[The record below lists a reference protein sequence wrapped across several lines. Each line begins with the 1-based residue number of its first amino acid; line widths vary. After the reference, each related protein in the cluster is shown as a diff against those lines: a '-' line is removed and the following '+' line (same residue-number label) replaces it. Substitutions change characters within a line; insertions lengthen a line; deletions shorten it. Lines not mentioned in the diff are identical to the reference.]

1 MLNRAGSIFVLGML
15 AFSPWL
21 LAQSDLGAID
31 GVVSDPDRGI
41 VSGAPIQV
49 KNVQTGAVYKA
60 TSSSTGNYTLAQL
73 PAGTYD
79 LFVVMPSFATYRKP
93 GVVIQAGQKLRLD
106 IQLEDTG
113 ALNTLGDGR
122 AFFNDIRGVHEVP
135 SGPAPRTP
143 DGRPDFSAVW
153 HAMRDADPDAEIAA
167 EKPPAMPWAAAL
179 AKKRTEGNGK
189 DSPGVRCLPTSV
201 QLMSLFWLNKVVQT
215 PALLLIISEGVVPA
229 VRQIFLDERGH
240 PPDLDPTWLG
250 HSTGKWEGDTLVVD
264 TIGFNDKAW
273 IAPGNFPHT
282 EKLRMITRIRRPD
295 LGHLEFETTYDDPET
310 FTKPWTVRQVADLA
324 PGEEIW
330 EYICNENNQDA
341 EHMIGK

>member
-1 MLNRAGSIFVLGML
+1 VGML
-15 AFSPWL
+15 SLSPWL
-21 LAQSDLGAID
+21 LAQGDLGSID
-31 GVVSDPDRGI
+31 GVVSDPDRAI

-49 KNVQTGAVYKA
+49 KNVQTGAIYKA
-60 TSSSTGNYTLAQL
+60 ASSSTGNYTLGQL
-73 PAGTYD
+73 PPGTYD

-167 EKPPAMPWAAAL
+167 EKPPAMPW
-179 AKKRTEGNGK
+179 TESNGK

-215 PALLLIISEGVVPA
+215 PTLLLIISEGAVPA
-229 VRQIFLDERGH
+229 VRQIFLDGRGH

-250 HSTGKWEGDTLVVD
+250 YSTGKWEGDTLVVD

-295 LGHLEFETTYDDPET
+295 LGHLEFETTYEDPET
-310 FTKPWTVRQVADLA
+310 FTKPWAVRQVADLA

-341 EHMIGK
+341 EHMVGK

>member
-1 MLNRAGSIFVLGML
+1 MPNPAGIFVVGML

-21 LAQSDLGAID
+21 LAQSDPGSID
-31 GVVSDPDRGI
+31 GVVSDPDRAI

-73 PAGTYD
+73 PPGTYD
-79 LFVVMPSFATYRKP
+79 LFVLMPSFATYRKP
-93 GVVIQAGQKLRLD
+93 GVVIQAGQKLPLD

-143 DGRPDFSAVW
+143 DGKPDFSAVW

-167 EKPPAMPWAAAL
+167 EKPPVMPWAAAL
-179 AKKRTEGNGK
+179 AKKRTESNGK

-215 PALLLIISEGVVPA
+215 PTLLLIISEGAVPA
-229 VRQIFLDERGH
+229 VRQIFLDEGGH
-240 PPDLDPTWLG
+240 PPDLDATCLG
-250 HSTGKWEGDTLVVD
+250 DSTG
-264 TIGFNDKAW
+264 
-273 IAPGNFPHT
+273 
-282 EKLRMITRIRRPD
+282 
-295 LGHLEFETTYDDPET
+295 
-310 FTKPWTVRQVADLA
+310 
-324 PGEEIW
+324 
-330 EYICNENNQDA
+330 NQDGEPQA
-341 EHMIGK
+341 VA

>member
-73 PAGTYD
+73 PPGTYE

-93 GVVIQAGQKLRLD
+93 GVVIQAEQKLRLD

-113 ALNTLGDGR
+113 AQNTLGDGR
-122 AFFNDIRGVHEVP
+122 AFYNDIRRVHEVP

-143 DGRPDFSAVW
+143 HGRPDFSAVW

-179 AKKRTEGNGK
+179 AKKRTESNGK
-189 DSPGVRCLPTSV
+189 ASPGVRCLPTSV

-215 PALLLIISEGVVPA
+215 PTMLLLFIVVAVPS
-229 VRQIFLDERGH
+229 VRQLFLDG
-240 PPDLDPTWLG
+240 LG
-250 HSTGKWEGDTLVVD
+250 
-264 TIGFNDKAW
+264 
-273 IAPGNFPHT
+273 
-282 EKLRMITRIRRPD
+282 
-295 LGHLEFETTYDDPET
+295 
-310 FTKPWTVRQVADLA
+310 
-324 PGEEIW
+324 
-330 EYICNENNQDA
+330 
-341 EHMIGK
+341 